1 MTTSPSGCVFLSLS
15 FLHFPPVSIDHHP
28 SLSSHRPAILLVSF
42 CIEFAFVSH
51 NASTSTTTVNNNNTA
66 ALLVASTCQIPFL
79 AILAFSYCCVR
90 RDQCHL
96 PVCTFLSTIGV
107 SETCTRLVKY
117 WVQRF
122 RPNFFSLCRYN
133 GTGSTVG
140 DGCTNDFSKVLE
152 GQLSFPSG
160 HSSLSFCSMTVLVW
174 LLYSRRYRV
183 VCWTPWIFSAIV
195 GISRIVN
202 QWHHPLTFHVPH
214 CLCFSMGH
222 HKLIIHPLGSLAAS
236 VVTHP
241 PLSHLQY
248 TRAKSQSKNYTKPSS
263 IYSFFKKA
271 KATSLSST
279 NSLAEISIFCR
290 ENALI
295 SNPSTIVYLWF
306 ASIVRGNEY
315 TISSGM
321 P

>member
-152 GQLSFPSG
+152 E
-160 HSSLSFCSMTVLVW
+160 SSVKQGV
-174 LLYSRRYRV
+174 
-183 VCWTPWIFSAIV
+183 
-195 GISRIVN
+195 
-202 QWHHPLTFHVPH
+202 
-214 CLCFSMGH
+214 
-222 HKLIIHPLGSLAAS
+222 
-236 VVTHP
+236 
-241 PLSHLQY
+241 
-248 TRAKSQSKNYTKPSS
+248 
-263 IYSFFKKA
+263 
-271 KATSLSST
+271 
-279 NSLAEISIFCR
+279 E
-290 ENALI
+290 LI
-295 SNPSTIVYLWF
+295 SKT
-306 ASIVRGNEY
+306 
-315 TISSGM
+315 
-321 P
+321 